1 MAIKNNS
8 CIARLSQDHH
18 LETLFCDR
26 IENGLKEN
34 VSLERLRKYVSYFW
48 VQHLKKHFIEEEQL
62 LFKNIDD
69 VFCTKG
75 KEDHLFIN
83 QEIENVISGKGIGQH
98 NFSRLIAI
106 IHQHINFEER
116 VLFPH
121 LELLLPQEELKSIQE
136 HLATSHLNSFKD
148 DFTDKFWTDKKL

>member
-8 CIARLSQDHH
+8 YIARLSQDHH
-18 LETLFCDR
+18 LEVSFCKRIEEGIELDISLDR
-26 IENGLKEN
+26 IRN
-34 VSLERLRKYVSYFW
+34 YVSFFW
-48 VQHLKKHFIEEEQL
+48 EKHLEKHFLEEEQL

-75 KEDHLFIN
+75 KEDHISIIL
-83 QEIENVISGKGIGQH
+83 EIEKIVSGKNVGKH
-98 NFSRLIAI
+98 NYLHLVSS

-121 LELLLPQEELKSIQE
+121 LELLLPEEELKNIEACLSQ
-136 HLATSHLNSFKD
+136 SHLDSFED
-148 DFTDKFWTDKKL
+148 DFNDQFWLNN